1 MLPQHGNHPPRG
13 TRRQGWPTLDWLGWR
28 QNTLDPVE
36 RTMRDLAHQ
45 GTLMARLAHL
55 FATVMVVL
63 FSLGSLV
70 ALSGDALT
78 ASLATLHAGG
88 LPRLPDMIS
97 IGVSTALV
105 LCCDVGMVYAA
116 TVIRVAST
124 RGVKEGLLLHF
135 GVMIGVAII
144 EAGTYLY
151 MSYRYEAPVTWAA
164 WALIVARAASAPL
177 LAIYLS
183 MARALPI
190 TSRDILH
197 QAELAQGIQ
206 LVRDVVR
213 VAQDPAASLA
223 DKMQLYE
230 ASAEM
235 QPKDRQR
242 LAQMIAV
249 VQRRLGEHG
258 TRLSLSPMPA
268 AARASAASVTEALPG
283 EAPPL
288 RLDRLDHHDRLGVEA
303 FDDLASDD
311 PDLADD
317 LGPMPTGRYSGQR
330 LMARVEA
337 SK

>member
-1 MLPQHGNHPPRG
+1 MLTKQKIR
-13 TRRQGWPTLDWLGWR
+13 WPEMIPFMKRD
-28 QNTLDPVE
+28 TLDPVE
-36 RTMRDLAHQ
+36 RTMRDLAQQ

-55 FATVMVVL
+55 FATIMVVL

-78 ASLATLHAGG
+78 ASLAMLHAGG

-116 TVIRVAST
+116 TVIRVATT
-124 RGVKEGLLLHF
+124 RGVKEGLLLHY
-135 GVMIGVAII
+135 GVMVGVAVI

-151 MSYRYEAPVTWAA
+151 MSWRYELPATWAA
-164 WALIVARAASAPL
+164 WALIIARAASAPL

-213 VAQDPAASLA
+213 VAQDPTASLA

-249 VQRRLGEHG
+249 VRRRLGEYG
-258 TRLSLSPMPA
+258 ALPDVPA
-268 AARASAASVTEALPG
+268 APVTSASSAAPVAGAS
-283 EAPPL
+283 PL
-288 RLDRLDHHDRLGVEA
+288 RLDSLDHDQANTLG
-303 FDDLASDD
+303 DDLDS
-311 PDLADD
+311 D
-317 LGPMPTGRYSGQR
+317 LGPLPRGRYSGQR

-337 SK
+337 SR

>member
-1 MLPQHGNHPPRG
+1 MLTQKKS
-13 TRRQGWPTLDWLGWR
+13 QWR
-28 QNTLDPVE
+28 DAIPFWKRDTLDPVE

-88 LPRLPDMIS
+88 LPRLPDIIS

-116 TVIRVAST
+116 TVIRVAFT
-124 RGVKEGLLLHF
+124 RGVREGMWLHY
-135 GVMIGVAII
+135 GVMVGVAVV

-151 MSYRYEAPVTWAA
+151 MSWRYEAPATWAA

-213 VAQDPAASLA
+213 VAQDPTASLA

-258 TRLSLSPMPA
+258 GRLPVPA
-268 AARASAASVTEALPG
+268 VSRAGSAPALAAPAEGDTPTLPG

-288 RLDRLDHHDRLGVEA
+288 RLDRLAGETFGNLDDVVDDVG
-303 FDDLASDD
+303 DDLT
-311 PDLADD
+311 DD
-317 LGPMPTGRYSGQR
+317 LGPMPKGRYSSQR

-337 SK
+337 TR

>member
-1 MLPQHGNHPPRG
+1 VLI
-13 TRRQGWPTLDWLGWR
+13 RRNGSKASWGDLIPFLKRDQ
-28 QNTLDPVE
+28 LDPVE

-45 GTLMARLAHL
+45 GTLMARLAHV

-88 LPRLPDMIS
+88 VPRLPDIIS

-124 RGVKEGLLLHF
+124 RGVKEGLLLHY
-135 GVMIGVAII
+135 GVMIGVAVI

-151 MSYRYEAPVTWAA
+151 MSWRYELPGAWAA

-258 TRLSLSPMPA
+258 GRLPVPAVPRSVGSRAAVASPA
-268 AARASAASVTEALPG
+268 AEGVAHALPG

-288 RLDRLDHHDRLGVEA
+288 RLDQLAGET
-303 FDDLASDD
+303 FDDLDD
-311 PDLADD
+311 VVDD

-337 SK
+337 TK

>member
-1 MLPQHGNHPPRG
+1 MLTQKKPQ
-13 TRRQGWPTLDWLGWR
+13 WR
-28 QNTLDPVE
+28 DAIPFWKRDTLDPVE

-88 LPRLPDMIS
+88 LPRLPDIIS

-116 TVIRVAST
+116 TVIRVAFT
-124 RGVKEGLLLHF
+124 RGVHEGMWLHY
-135 GVMIGVAII
+135 GVMVGVAVV

-151 MSYRYEAPVTWAA
+151 MSWRYELPATWAA
-164 WALIVARAASAPL
+164 WALIIARAASAPL

-235 QPKDRQR
+235 QPRDRQR

-258 TRLSLSPMPA
+258 ALRALPTAPAVSALVAEIMPGP
-268 AARASAASVTEALPG
+268 VTVPGRQLPG
-283 EAPPL
+283 EAPAL
-288 RLDRLDHHDRLGVEA
+288 RLDRLDGRGA
-303 FDDLASDD
+303 APFDNLAGGD
-311 PDLADD
+311 PDLADDDAD

>member
-1 MLPQHGNHPPRG
+1 MLKKPQWVDLLPFW
-13 TRRQGWPTLDWLGWR
+13 RRD
-28 QNTLDPVE
+28 TLDPVE

-45 GTLMARLAHL
+45 GTLMARLAHV

-78 ASLATLHAGG
+78 ASLALLHAGG

-116 TVIRVAST
+116 TVIRVATT
-124 RGVKEGLLLHF
+124 RGVKEGLLLHY
-135 GVMIGVAII
+135 GVMIGVAVI

-151 MSYRYEAPVTWAA
+151 MSWRYESPSNGAA
-164 WALIVARAASAPL
+164 WALIIARAASAPL

-183 MARALPI
+183 MARALPV

-213 VAQDPAASLA
+213 VAQDPSASLA
-223 DKMQLYE
+223 DKMELYE

-235 QPKDRQR
+235 QQHDRQR
-242 LAQMIAV
+242 LAQMIKVA
-249 VQRRLGEHG
+249 QRRLGE
-258 TRLSLSPMPA
+258 
-268 AARASAASVTEALPG
+268 
-283 EAPPL
+283 
-288 RLDRLDHHDRLGVEA
+288 
-303 FDDLASDD
+303 
-311 PDLADD
+311 
-317 LGPMPTGRYSGQR
+317 
-330 LMARVEA
+330 RVG
-337 SK
+337 

>member
-1 MLPQHGNHPPRG
+1 MMMRQKPRLG
-13 TRRQGWPTLDWLGWR
+13 ELILFGRRD
-28 QNTLDPVE
+28 TLDPVE

-45 GTLMARLAHL
+45 GTTMARLAHL

-70 ALSGDALT
+70 ALSGDALN

-88 LPRLPDMIS
+88 FPRIPDVIS

-116 TVIRVAST
+116 TVIRVATT
-124 RGVKEGLLLHF
+124 RGVREGLYLHY
-135 GVMIGVAII
+135 GVMIGVSVI

-151 MSYRYEAPVTWAA
+151 MSWEYEAPATWAA
-164 WALIVARAASAPL
+164 WLLVVARAASAPL

-213 VAQDPAASLA
+213 VAQDPTASLA

-235 QPKDRQR
+235 QPRDRQR

-249 VQRRLGEHG
+249 VRRRLGEQG
-258 TRLSLSPMPA
+258 NVGVP
-268 AARASAASVTEALPG
+268 SAASAITAISSAPLADAWPG

-288 RLDRLDHHDRLGVEA
+288 RFDALDRA
-303 FDDLASDD
+303 TDDDES
-311 PDLADD
+311 PDG